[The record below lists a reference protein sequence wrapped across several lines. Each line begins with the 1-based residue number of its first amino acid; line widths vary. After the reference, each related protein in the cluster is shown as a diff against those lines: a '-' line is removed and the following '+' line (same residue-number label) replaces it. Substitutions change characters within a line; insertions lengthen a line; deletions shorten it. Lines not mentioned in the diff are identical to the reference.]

1 MLAEIIKPKIGIQG
15 IYTNSVEKK
24 FARRNYH
31 AENGNTENGNT
42 ELGYNTTKIEQR
54 PLQDFL

>member
-1 MLAEIIKPKIGIQG
+1 MLGIQG

-42 ELGYNTTKIEQR
+42 ELGYNTTKICKKS
-54 PLQDFL
+54 